1 MKELLYTIY
10 IASAVISV
18 LLMVIGM
25 WWYSKETKKTKHRP
39 NIVVLF
45 LWALLAIVTAIT
57 YEMIVGDW
65 LKSFLLFTGVAAN
78 IYVLVVLILHKNYLV
93 LKRDILIISLG
104 TLFIVGFVLCMNI
117 KEVHIIMQIIN
128 TLAYIPL
135 ILGIMDGKGKE
146 PLGPW
151 IVILIASI
159 ANLITIVVSY
169 SDYWSLIQ
177 PLRSILLQ
185 IGVII
190 LIKIKE
196 LQTAPSWELFFY

>member
-1 MKELLYTIY
+1 MKELLYGIY
-10 IASAVISV
+10 VSSAVLSV
-18 LLMVIGM
+18 LLMLIGM
-25 WWYSKETKKTKHRP
+25 WWYSKETKKAKNRP

-45 LWALLAIVTAIT
+45 LWAILAIVTAVT
-57 YEMIVGDW
+57 YELIVGDW
-65 LKSFLLFTGVAAN
+65 LKSFLLFTGVASN
-78 IYVLVVLILHKNYLV
+78 IYVLVVLILHKNYIL
-93 LKRDILIISLG
+93 LKRDIVIIVLG
-104 TLFIVGFVLCMNI
+104 TVLVTGFVLFMNI

-135 ILGIMDGKGKE
+135 IMGIMDDKGKE

-151 IVILIASI
+151 MLIFIASI

-177 PLRSILLQ
+177 PLRSIFLQ
-185 IGVII
+185 IVVML

-196 LQTAPSWELFFY
+196 IRTAPS

>member
-78 IYVLVVLILHKNYLV
+78 IYVLVVLILHKNYIV

-151 IVILIASI
+151 IVIFIASI

-196 LQTAPSWELFFY
+196 LQTAPS